1 MSHLS
6 TEETDRLATS
16 DKKMEQLLY
25 ALLHIITDK
34 IERGS
39 SEAEAIQTEAFE
51 RVWGCS
57 RD

>member
-25 ALLHIITDK
+25 ALLQILHNS
-34 IERGS
+34 IEKGS
-39 SEAEAIQTEAFE
+39 TEAEAIQTEAFE
-51 RVWGCS
+51 RVWGGS